1 MADRL
6 AGRPREHASRPTSG
20 TPGRG
25 SAPAGAPRWAR
36 VWSLVLSVAGL
47 LVSAYLT
54 VEHYTASTTL
64 ACPETGVVNCQ
75 KVTSS
80 AQSSFVGIPVALLGL
95 LFFVAMVAATLPAA
109 WRWTW
114 SIMRYTRLG
123 LTVLGV
129 AFVIYLIYAELFILD
144 AICLWCTAVH
154 VLTFA
159 LFAVVALGAAGDTS
173 TAD

>member
-1 MADRL
+1 
-6 AGRPREHASRPTSG
+6 
-20 TPGRG
+20 
-25 SAPAGAPRWAR
+25 
-36 VWSLVLSVAGL
+36 VLSVAGL

-54 VEHYTASTTL
+54 VEHYSASTTL
-64 ACPETGVVNCQ
+64 ACPNTGVVNCQ
-75 KVTSS
+75 KVTTS
-80 AQSSFVGIPVALLGL
+80 AQSSFLGAPVSLLGL
-95 LFFVAMVAATLPAA
+95 LFFVAMVAATQPAV

-114 SIMRYTRLG
+114 PAVRYTRVG

-129 AFVIYLIYAELFILD
+129 GFVIYLIYAELFLLD

-159 LFAVVALGAAGDTS
+159 LFAVVALGTAGDTS

>member
-1 MADRL
+1 
-6 AGRPREHASRPTSG
+6 
-20 TPGRG
+20 
-25 SAPAGAPRWAR
+25 
-36 VWSLVLSVAGL
+36 VLSVAGL

-54 VEHYTASTTL
+54 VEHYSASTTL
-64 ACPETGVVNCQ
+64 ACPNTGVVNCQ
-75 KVTSS
+75 KVTTS
-80 AQSSFVGIPVALLGL
+80 AQSSFLGAPVALLGL
-95 LFFVAMVAATLPAA
+95 LFFVAMVAATLPAV

-114 SIMRYTRLG
+114 PAVRYTRVG

-129 AFVIYLIYAELFILD
+129 GFVIYLIYAELFLLD

-159 LFAVVALGAAGDTS
+159 LFAVVALGTAGDTS

>member
-1 MADRL
+1 
-6 AGRPREHASRPTSG
+6 
-20 TPGRG
+20 
-25 SAPAGAPRWAR
+25 
-36 VWSLVLSVAGL
+36 VLSVAGL

-54 VEHYTASTTL
+54 VEHYSASTTL
-64 ACPETGVVNCQ
+64 ACPNTGVVNCQ
-75 KVTSS
+75 KVTTS
-80 AQSSFVGIPVALLGL
+80 AQSSLLGAPVALLGL
-95 LFFVAMVAATLPAA
+95 LFFVAMVVATLPAV

-114 SIMRYTRLG
+114 PAVRYTRVG

-129 AFVIYLIYAELFILD
+129 GFVIYLIYAELFLLD

-159 LFAVVALGAAGDTS
+159 LFAVVALGTAGDTS